1 VRISENYDPLYG
13 EIGGGLQGYVTGTI
27 SLFADFRYQHGFN
40 ADNDRHGYAINAGL
54 RIGF

>member
-1 VRISENYDPLYG
+1 MRISENYDPLYG

-40 ADNDRHGYAINAGL
+40 ADNDRHGYAVNAGL